1 MSTYYADMAIDT
13 IQNAKLEFL
22 RHTMKDDTIKK
33 PLEEFVEAQ
42 RKFTKQIAKSG
53 CDLISVGTESMT
65 RFIFGSNKTE
75 KTESK

>member
-1 MSTYYADMAIDT
+1 
-13 IQNAKLEFL
+13 
-22 RHTMKDDTIKK
+22 MKDDTIKK

-53 CDLISVGTESMT
+53 CDLITVGTESMT
-65 RFIFGSNKTE
+65 RFVFGSNKTE

>member
-1 MSTYYADMAIDT
+1 MAIDT

-22 RHTMKDDTIKK
+22 RHTMKDESIKK
-33 PLEEFVEAQ
+33 PLEDFVEAQ

-65 RFIFGSNKTE
+65 RFFFGSNKTE